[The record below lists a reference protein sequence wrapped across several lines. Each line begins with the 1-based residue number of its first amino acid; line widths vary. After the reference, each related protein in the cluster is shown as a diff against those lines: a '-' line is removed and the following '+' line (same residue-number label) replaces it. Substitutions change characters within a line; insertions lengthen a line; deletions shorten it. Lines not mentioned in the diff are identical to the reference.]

1 MLSAIELTMKLVGGK
16 WKCLILYHLG
26 GGARRTRDLLERLGG
41 ISPKVLTEQ
50 LRQLEADGLVARE
63 VFAEVPARGIPP
75 ERGGQNLSAR
85 ALYAVRLGQG
95 IRPAPRNGNQPL
107 PAACRVRQLKLRQP
121 ETKAA

>member
-50 LRQLEADGLVARE
+50 LRQLEADGLVACE
-63 VFAEVPARGIPP
+63 VFAEVPPRV
-75 ERGGQNLSAR
+75 EYRLSEEGKTFLP
-85 ALYAVRLGQG
+85 ALYTLCDWGKAYGLRHGTETSPCPP
-95 IRPAPRNGNQPL
+95 PA
-107 PAACRVRQLKLRQP
+107 
-121 ETKAA
+121 E

>member
-50 LRQLEADGLVARE
+50 LSQLEARRAKPFCPRSICCATGARHTACATE
-63 VFAEVPARGIPP
+63 RKPAPAR
-75 ERGGQNLSAR
+75 
-85 ALYAVRLGQG
+85 RLPSETVE
-95 IRPAPRNGNQPL
+95 IE
-107 PAACRVRQLKLRQP
+107 AA
-121 ETKAA
+121 

>member
-63 VFAEVPARGIPP
+63 VFAEVPPRV
-75 ERGGQNLSAR
+75 EYRLSEEDKTFLP
-85 ALYAVRLGQG
+85 ALYTLCDWGKAYGLRHGTVTSPCPP
-95 IRPAPRNGNQPL
+95 PAD
-107 PAACRVRQLKLRQP
+107 
-121 ETKAA
+121 

>member
-50 LRQLEADGLVARE
+50 LRQLEADGLVACE
-63 VFAEVPARGIPP
+63 VFAEVPPRV
-75 ERGGQNLSAR
+75 EYRLSEEGKTFLP
-85 ALYAVRLGQG
+85 ALYTLCDWGKAYGLRHGTATSPCPP
-95 IRPAPRNGNQPL
+95 PAD
-107 PAACRVRQLKLRQP
+107 
-121 ETKAA
+121 

>member
-1 MLSAIELTMKLVGGK
+1 MPSAIELAMKLVGGK

-63 VFAEVPARGIPP
+63 VFAEVPPRV
-75 ERGGQNLSAR
+75 EYRLSAYGQTLAPVLAALKAWGDAHWQR
-85 ALYAVRLGQG
+85 AR
-95 IRPAPRNGNQPL
+95 
-107 PAACRVRQLKLRQP
+107 
-121 ETKAA
+121 

>member
-50 LRQLEADGLVARE
+50 LRQLEADGLVACE
-63 VFAEVPARGIPP
+63 VFAEVPPRV
-75 ERGGQNLSAR
+75 EYRLSEEGKTFLP
-85 ALYAVRLGQG
+85 ALYTLCDWGKAYGLRHGTATS
-95 IRPAPRNGNQPL
+95 PCPP
-107 PAACRVRQLKLRQP
+107 PAA
-121 ETKAA
+121 

>member
-41 ISPKVLTEQ
+41 ISPKGLTEQ

-63 VFAEVPARGIPP
+63 VFAEVLTRV
-75 ERGGQNLSAR
+75 EYRLSEEGKTFLP
-85 ALYAVRLGQG
+85 ALYTLCDWGKAYGLRHGTATSPCPP
-95 IRPAPRNGNQPL
+95 PA
-107 PAACRVRQLKLRQP
+107 
-121 ETKAA
+121 E

>member
-50 LRQLEADGLVARE
+50 LRQLEADGLVAHE
-63 VFAEVPARGIPP
+63 VFAEVPPHVEYR
-75 ERGGQNLSAR
+75 LSEEGKTFLP
-85 ALYAVRLGQG
+85 ALYTLCDWGKAYGLRHGTATSPCPP
-95 IRPAPRNGNQPL
+95 PAD
-107 PAACRVRQLKLRQP
+107 
-121 ETKAA
+121 

>member
-63 VFAEVPARGIPP
+63 VFAEVLTRV
-75 ERGGQNLSAR
+75 EYRLSEEGKTFLP
-85 ALYAVRLGQG
+85 ALYMLCDWGKAYG
-95 IRPAPRNGNQPL
+95 
-107 PAACRVRQLKLRQP
+107 LRHG
-121 ETKAA
+121 T